1 MTKILRGITVME
13 GVVGMV
19 YVPKDADRI
28 PDKIVLDKV
37 VED

>member
-1 MTKILRGITVME
+1 ME
-13 GVVGMV
+13 KEIKGTFN
-19 YVPKDADRI
+19 YDQDSKRYHRYKDADRI